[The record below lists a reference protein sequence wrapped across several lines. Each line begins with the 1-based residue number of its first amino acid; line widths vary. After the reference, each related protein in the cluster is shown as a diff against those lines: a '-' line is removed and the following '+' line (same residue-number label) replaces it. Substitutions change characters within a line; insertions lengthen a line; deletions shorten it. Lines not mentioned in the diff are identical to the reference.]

1 MQPDRV
7 VEVAARRSGC
17 RYVPEESSSAIL
29 SPPMAQDKV
38 QLARVLFE
46 LWAKRDYDGLMSVS
60 KPDVEIYSRFASLG
74 GEPYRGREGLTRWIA
89 EIEAT
94 FGRFDVTTDDFRDL
108 EDSVLI
114 LGSIRLQ
121 GKGSGI
127 EMDQPMGWLFELED
141 GKLAR
146 MRFYSSHAEALEAS
160 GLES

>member
-7 VEVAARRSGC
+7 VEVALRRVGMSLCAERIEAWEYFATMG
-17 RYVPEESSSAIL
+17 
-29 SPPMAQDKV
+29 QDNV
-38 QLARVLFE
+38 QLARDLFE
-46 LWAKRDYDGLMSVS
+46 QWANRDYDGLMAVS
-60 KPDVEIYSRFASLG
+60 KPDVEIYSRFAALG

-94 FGRFDVTTDDFRDL
+94 FGRFDVSTEDFRDL

-114 LGSIRLQ
+114 LGSIRLK

-127 EMDQPMGWLFELED
+127 EMDQPMGWLLELED

-146 MRFYSSHAEALEAS
+146 MRFYSSHREALEAS